1 MPYFLK
7 KIYMQSFGI
16 FNKATLD
23 GLQPGLNIIYAP
35 NEAGKSTL
43 CAFIL
48 GVLFGWPVKS
58 SKVNS
63 YNMPG
68 CKQQG
73 TLTFEQRPS
82 KQANSPLTSLQE
94 AKRLV
99 HTDNTAIFETSLD
112 VSRETSLVLPDNN
125 HSAHVMRMR
134 VITRGHTKNK
144 EEQDAIDSILQGVSK
159 ELYESTFFI
168 TQESVQAMLH
178 TADVAA
184 ALLTASTGTYINPNT
199 LLNRYDTEEGNFF
212 RKAAEVPYSFPNI
225 NTRIV
230 EHQHEYQACFE
241 MSQAQYGANE
251 LLARVQDEQRR
262 VLVRIKHLT
271 DQGKQ
276 IERAKEEL
284 NRLMGIVTHC
294 DEELAKHRS
303 AQDACR
309 VEEARLQTLPYYGL
323 VRARVQAGDL
333 RELQAALKEHVA
345 HAQKIYEMK
354 EDAYHRACER
364 VNVLPRSMSST
375 RDDTATRSREHVS
388 QDHLLRPEQYVRC
401 YRRYCASTSALFG
414 LLAGVI
420 LASLLA
426 VFTRGT
432 SLLFVS
438 VLSLL
443 AAVVVAILLFTWQN
457 IRLERTLTKYYDRA
471 HAYQC
476 IERAAALLPGFS
488 DALYPPVSVSAFV
501 SLLQSSKHSSCDEN
515 DFSDIQKTYQ
525 EYESAYNNYLSV
537 RGNARSAL
545 LKAGIPDTVGSVEDM
560 CAFGDEYV
568 RYVRDL
574 HAVEEKK
581 AALQEEYHARC
592 AEQDTTLEN
601 INQQTEELYV
611 AAKEVF
617 KYLKQN
623 MNTQESITKHVTA
636 NTNDTQLMH
645 DIATLENQNRNVVEA
660 VVCAYSSLEQ
670 YAPIKEKSAASST
683 QTLHNARVVSDIFDT
698 WKEAY
703 NKYAME
709 LSRLQA
715 RLEARCNSGHTN
727 HNQSIAEQEIRCLQ
741 AQKLQSCERLIEVMA
756 RKLLLQQALDAWN
769 MGDTSQVW
777 SVASELLSQLTE
789 GAWIALQPTPDKKDI
804 SVTDAN
810 GIQQPPKHLSS
821 GTKAQLYFS
830 IKVALLLK
838 AAHVGESLPVVVDD
852 ALLTLDTHRRLRTA
866 RVLAQLAQRRQV
878 LFFTCHEEIR
888 DCIMQAASTAKLV
901 KWSR

>member
-23 GLQPGLNIIYAP
+23 DLQPGLNIIYAP

-48 GVLFGWPVKS
+48 GVLFGWPIKS

-73 TLTFEQRPS
+73 SLTFEQRPP
-82 KQANSPLTSLQE
+82 KQANSPLKSLQE
-94 AKRLV
+94 ATRLV
-99 HTDNTAIFETSLD
+99 HTDNTAVFDTSLD
-112 VSRETSLVLPDNN
+112 VSRETLLVLPENN
-125 HSAHVMRMR
+125 HSTHVLGTR

-144 EEQDAIDSILQGVSK
+144 EDQDAIDSVLQGVSK

-168 TQESVQAMLH
+168 TQESVQTMLH

-184 ALLTASTGTYINPNT
+184 ALLTASTGTRVNPNT
-199 LLNRYDTEEGNFF
+199 LLNSYGAEEGNFF
-212 RKAAEVPYSFPNI
+212 RKAAEAPYSFPNI
-225 NTRIV
+225 NARIAEQKH
-230 EHQHEYQACFE
+230 EHQACFE

-251 LLARVQDEQRR
+251 LLARVQEEQRCI
-262 VLVRIKHLT
+262 LVQIKYLA
-271 DQGKQ
+271 DQGKH

-284 NRLMGIVTHC
+284 NRLMGMVTHC

-309 VEEARLQTLPYYGL
+309 VEEARLQTLPYYSL
-323 VRARVQAGDL
+323 VKARVQAGDL
-333 RELQAALKEHVA
+333 QELEATLKERVA
-345 HAQKIYEMK
+345 HARKIYEMK
-354 EDAYHRACER
+354 EEAYHRACER
-364 VNVLPRSMSST
+364 INVLPRSIPST
-375 RDDTATRSREHVS
+375 CDDTAPHSRENLS
-388 QDHLLRPEQYVRC
+388 QGCLLHPDQYVRR
-401 YRRYCASTSALFG
+401 YRRYCAPTSVVFG
-414 LLAGVI
+414 LLVGVV
-420 LASLLA
+420 LASVLA
-426 VFTRGT
+426 VFTHAS

-438 VLSLL
+438 VLGLF

-471 HAYQC
+471 RAYQC
-476 IERAAALLPGFS
+476 IECAASLIPGFS
-488 DALYPPVSVSAFV
+488 EEPYPPVSVSSFV
-501 SLLQSSKHSSCDEN
+501 SLLRSSEHSSCDEN
-515 DFSDIQKTYQ
+515 DFPDIQKTYQ

-537 RGNARSAL
+537 RGNARRAL
-545 LKAGIPDTVGSVEDM
+545 LKAGIPDTVGSFEDM
-560 CAFGDEYV
+560 CTFGDEYV

-574 HAVEEKK
+574 NAVEEKN
-581 AALQEEYHARC
+581 AALQEEYRARR

-601 INQQTEELYV
+601 INKQTEELYV

-617 KYLKQN
+617 KQLKQN
-623 MNTQESITKHVTA
+623 LHTQAAATKQAVA
-636 NTNDTQLMH
+636 NTNDTQLIH
-645 DIATLENQNRNVVEA
+645 DIATFESENRNVVEA
-660 VVCAYSSLEQ
+660 VACAYSSLEH
-670 YAPIKEKSAASST
+670 YAPTKEKSPVAST
-683 QTLHNARVVSDIFDT
+683 QTLHNARVISDIFDT

-715 RLEARCNSGHTN
+715 RLEARCNSGHAT
-727 HNQSIAEQEIRCLQ
+727 HNQSIAEQEIQCLQ
-741 AQKLQSCERLIEVMA
+741 AQKLQSCKRLVEVMV

-804 SVTDAN
+804 IVTDAN

-838 AAHVGESLPVVVDD
+838 AAHVGESLPVIVDD

-866 RVLAQLAQRRQV
+866 RVLAQLAQQRQV

-888 DCIMQAASTAKLV
+888 DCIMQAAPNATQV
-901 KWSR
+901 KWGK